1 MVACLEPRWAEGYRM
16 VVVLPIARQEVE
28 HVDLS
33 SRWVAQKALYL
44 RVAGKYRIANSWPVG
59 RCAVDAFCA
68 G

>member
-1 MVACLEPRWAEGYRM
+1 M

-33 SRWVAQKALYL
+33 SRWVARKALYL
-44 RVAGKYRIANSWPVG
+44 RVAGKYRIASSWPVG